1 MAATLVVAAIVASGA
16 CSSGDPGPADAGR
29 ASAPGSAL
37 TARISQ
43 LAIGPERSSSGYSR
57 SQFGEGWADADG
69 DGCRTRC
76 EVLERDRRAT
86 LPGLAGG
93 GWLSAYDGY
102 TTDDPTELDIDHVVA
117 LDEAWRSG
125 ASAWTRQRRVA
136 FANNL
141 DDPVALTAVTAASN
155 RSKGAKDPARW
166 QPSNRDD
173 WCGYVSAWVGV
184 KLAWGLGAD
193 PAEER
198 ALTNMSRGCPD
209 PSRGSVGA

>member
-1 MAATLVVAAIVASGA
+1 MMVAAIVASGA
-16 CSSGDPGPADAGR
+16 CSTGNTRRADAGR
-29 ASAPGSAL
+29 ESASASAL
-37 TARISQ
+37 TVRISQ
-43 LAIGPERSSSGYSR
+43 LTISPERSSSGYSR
-57 SQFGEGWADADG
+57 SQFGDGWADGDG

-76 EVLERDRRAT
+76 EVLERDRRSS
-86 LPGLAGG
+86 LPGLATG

-125 ASAWTRQRRVA
+125 ASAWTRQRRVS

-141 DDPVALTAVTAASN
+141 DDPLALAAVTAASN

-166 QPSNRDD
+166 QPSNRSD
-173 WCGYVSAWVGV
+173 WCDYVSAWVGV
-184 KLAWGLGAD
+184 KLAWGLGVD

-198 ALTNMSRGCPD
+198 ALINMARGCP
-209 PSRGSVGA
+209 